1 MHNLLGS
8 EAGALGIMWR
18 RVFAAQ
24 KREVS
29 AIKTWFEVLGF
40 QENPCSILP
49 NGFVTGLLQQ
59 ERELLTYLKGGH
71 ACLLHGEV
79 GTGKTSL
86 LQRTENTLRE
96 DGFEVIYID
105 AKTLSGLSEIDFLT
119 QFYPQGQRRL
129 HLERQA
135 RAGSFL
141 ARLRLKVA
149 PYKSVVLLLDEFAR
163 IPHAALADQIEG
175 YFNQRLIHSF
185 VCAQQRGD
193 VQRTSQSFLDRIQ
206 NRHIQTGRLSKEECL
221 AILKQRFG
229 DKGIL
234 SEQTMNTLVTECGH
248 LPRRVLE
255 SVERVYQHLYD
266 TGELRAALEQ
276 QTSITIPDAK
286 MAEFVRQ
293 GIVEVP
299 AEPRQEPFT
308 PLKPIPGIALSPL
321 HQQIVLSLYRSP
333 KTIKTLGEELATGEG
348 TINTALC
355 RLRKRNLVVVT
366 RAVRPKLFGLEGDFR
381 ARVPMD

>member
-1 MHNLLGS
+1 
-8 EAGALGIMWR
+8 MWR

-24 KREVS
+24 KREV
-29 AIKTWFEVLGF
+29 AVIETWFEVLGF

-105 AKTLSGLSEIDFLT
+105 AKTLSGLTEVDFLT
-119 QFYPQGQRRL
+119 QFYPQGHRRL
-129 HLERQA
+129 RLEHQA

-141 ARLRLKVA
+141 ARLRLRIA
-149 PYKSVVLLLDEFAR
+149 PFKPVVLLLDEFAR

-234 SEQTMNTLVTECGH
+234 SEHTMSTLVSECGH
-248 LPRRVLE
+248 LPRQILE
-255 SVERVYQHLYD
+255 SVERVHQHLYD

-276 QTSITIPDAK
+276 KTPITIPDSI
-286 MAEFVRQ
+286 MAQFVRQ
-293 GIVEVP
+293 GVVEVP
-299 AEPRQEPFT
+299 AEPRPETFT
-308 PLKPIPGIALSPL
+308 PLKSIPGITLSPL
-321 HQQIVLSLYRSP
+321 HQQMVMSMYRSP
-333 KTIKTLGEELATGEG
+333 KTIKALSAELSTGEG

-355 RLRKRNLVVVT
+355 RLRKRSLVVVT
-366 RAVRPKLFGLEGDFR
+366 RSVRPKLFGLDGDFR
-381 ARVPMD
+381 ARVPAD

>member
-1 MHNLLGS
+1 M
-8 EAGALGIMWR
+8 
-18 RVFAAQ
+18 
-24 KREVS
+24 
-29 AIKTWFEVLGF
+29 AIETWFEVLGF

-49 NGFVTGLLQQ
+49 NGFVTGLLQE

-86 LQRTENTLRE
+86 LQRVETALRE
-96 DGFEVIYID
+96 DGFDVIYID
-105 AKTLSGLSEIDFLT
+105 AKTLSGLTQVNFLA
-119 QFYPQGQRRL
+119 QFYPQGNR
-129 HLERQA
+129 
-135 RAGSFL
+135 
-141 ARLRLKVA
+141 RLRLERHARNGALWARLVLKMA
-149 PYKSVVLLLDEFAR
+149 PYKPVVLLLDEFAR
-163 IPHAALADQIEG
+163 LPHAALADQIEG

-221 AILKQRFG
+221 AILGHRFG
-229 DKGIL
+229 GKGVL
-234 SEQTMNTLVTECGH
+234 SEQTMNTLVTECGL

-255 SVERVYQHLYD
+255 SVERVHQHLYE

-276 QTSITIPDAK
+276 KTPITIPDSI
-286 MAEFVRQ
+286 MAQFVRQ

-299 AEPRQEPFT
+299 AEPRQETFT
-308 PLKPIPGIALSPL
+308 PLRPIPGVILSPL
-321 HQQIVLSLYRSP
+321 HQQIVMSLYRSP
-333 KTIKTLGEELATGEG
+333 KTIKALSEELATGEG

-355 RLRKRNLVVVT
+355 RLRKRNLVIVT